1 MATTFSAIATA
12 TLTSTATSITFSS
25 IPQTYTHLWVIGQV
39 GTTYTTGTYMFA
51 RPNNVSTNTYDY
63 QHIYVNTGGI
73 TQQSNSDTD
82 KSAGL
87 IELITSTGNSA
98 FTGFEIVYPLYKSG
112 LGNNLWLYNGNT
124 QRTSGSNDNRGIC
137 GVASNAQTTA
147 ITSLVFSLQYSAS
160 FDTGT
165 KITLYGLD

>member
-1 MATTFSAIATA
+1 MATSFKALATA

-25 IPQTYTHLWVIGQV
+25 IPQTYTHLWVMGQV
-39 GTTYTTGTYMFA
+39 GTTYTTGCYMYV

-63 QHIYVNTGGI
+63 QLIYVNTGGI

-82 KSAGL
+82 KSLGL
-87 IELITSTGNSA
+87 VELITSTGNSA

-112 LGNNLWLYNGNT
+112 LGNNVWIYNGNT
-124 QRTSGSNDNRGIC
+124 QRTATSNDNRGVW
-137 GVASNAQTTA
+137 GTASNAETTA
-147 ITSLVFSLQYSAS
+147 ITSLVFSLQYGAS